1 MLDIVFECINEPPP
15 LCKANAPADETCS
28 LSVPPVSNLIVSSS
42 EPSSTCILVSLSP
55 STTNSDDE
63 PCMPNSIFKG
73 VPVPAIV
80 CETLIVLV
88 VLECAEDV
96 IVPSVKLPAESVI
109 LIALPA

>member
-1 MLDIVFECINEPPP
+1 MFECINEPPP
-15 LCKANAPADETCS
+15 LCKAKAPADETCS

-63 PCMPNSIFKG
+63 PCMPNSTFVG

-88 VLECAEDV
+88 GLENAEDT
-96 IVPSVKLPAESVI
+96 IVPSVTAPALSVMR
-109 LIALPA
+109 IALPA